1 MSDFSIPRPTSGDI
15 VTLILDDHR
24 WMEALLRD
32 LRLGVCDREAARAAF
47 AATLVAH
54 SEGEE
59 RAVYGRLQ
67 ASADDVG
74 QEEVE
79 HGHEE
84 HAEGLAALLELMEC
98 KGLTTKKFEDAL
110 EKLSAYINH
119 HLAEEEVTILGPA
132 LREVPEKRRRDIG
145 AAWLAARGELLDAG
159 CGSLTQVRELV
170 AAARKAGVI
179 PAELPDQPED

>member
-1 MSDFSIPRPTSGDI
+1 MTDFSIPRPSSGDI
-15 VTLILDDHR
+15 ITLLLDDHR

-32 LRLGVCDREAARAAF
+32 LRIGAGDRDAARAAF

-59 RAVYGRLQ
+59 QAVYGRLV
-67 ASADDVG
+67 ASADEVG
-74 QEEVE
+74 PEEAE

-119 HLAEEEVTILGPA
+119 HFAEEEITILGPA
-132 LREVPEKRRRDIG
+132 LRDLPEKRRREIG
-145 AAWLAARGELLDAG
+145 AAWLAARGDMLDAG
-159 CGSLTQVRELV
+159 CGSIDQVRELV